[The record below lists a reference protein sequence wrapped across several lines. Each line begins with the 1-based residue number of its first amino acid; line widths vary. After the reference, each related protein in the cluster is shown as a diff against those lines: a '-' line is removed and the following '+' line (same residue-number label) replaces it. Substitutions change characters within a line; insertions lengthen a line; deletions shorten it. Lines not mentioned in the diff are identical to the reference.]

1 MSDAVPGTPVG
12 APLMDR
18 LYRHQRHIYDLTR
31 KHYLLGRDQLITGLQ
46 PPPGSRVL
54 EIGCG
59 TARNLVRAARRYP
72 DVEFYGIDISV
83 EMLETARKAVV
94 CEGLT
99 AHIQLAQADATR
111 FDPALLFGVP
121 SFARIFV
128 SYSLSMIPAWPAV
141 LATAVQWLAPGGELH
156 IVDFGG
162 QERLPAA
169 FRILLRGWLRQFH
182 VQPCDELERELRRLA
197 LPFRLERPFCG
208 YAQYAVVR
216 QSKEP
221 QAGRFPHGPSA
232 PGTSGEALA
241 SHAGRC

>member
-59 TARNLVRAARRYP
+59 TARNLVLAARRYP

-128 SYSLSMIPAWPAV
+128 SYSLSMIPGWELAIEEAV
-141 LATAVQWLAPGGELH
+141 GALASGGSLH
-156 IVDFGG
+156 IVDFGQ
-162 QERLPAA
+162 QEGLPRW
-169 FRILLRGWLRQFH
+169 FRAMLFAWLRKFH
-182 VQPCDELERELRRLA
+182 VKPRAEMAAVLEELAARHDRTLS
-197 LPFRLERPFCG
+197 FRSLYRG
-208 YAQYAVVR
+208 YAWSAVLT
-216 QSKEP
+216 
-221 QAGRFPHGPSA
+221 AA
-232 PGTSGEALA
+232 
-241 SHAGRC
+241 

>member
-1 MSDAVPGTPVG
+1 MSDAGSGTLAS

-18 LYRHQRHIYDLTR
+18 IYRHQRHIYDLTR
-31 KHYLLGRDQLITGLQ
+31 KHYLLGRDRLIDGLR
-46 PPPGSRVL
+46 PAPGARVL

-59 TARNLVRAARRYP
+59 TARNLIRAARRYP
-72 DVEFYGIDISV
+72 DVEFYGIDISF

-94 CEGLT
+94 REGLT

-121 SFARIFV
+121 GFARIFV
-128 SYSLSMIPAWPAV
+128 SYSLSMIPAWPAA
-141 LATAVQWLAPGGELH
+141 LASAVHWLAPGGELH
-156 IVDFGG
+156 IVDFGR

-182 VQPCDELERELRRLA
+182 VQPRDDLERELGRLG
-197 LPFRLERPFCG
+197 LPFRLERPFRG
-208 YAQYAVVR
+208 YAQYAVAR
-216 QSKEP
+216 QLEGMRP
-221 QAGRFPHGPSA
+221 GRFPHGPSA